1 MQRLLLDMRHTSM
14 GFESMQK
21 YFSPPSIESAI
32 RLRIFSQSSLV
43 DFLLSL
49 NWRLEIRLG
58 ISFLLSA
65 NFLKGSF
72 HCRYL
77 MSPLLNS
84 RLSLLYPKTLE
95 PLLFACYSLL
105 YSLNHMRI
113 VCRSRVF
120 FWILH
125 ESCCIRWFDI
135 KSFITSNI
143 LQINIMCNFLL
154 PFFYLFNSANRV

>member
-1 MQRLLLDMRHTSM
+1 MRHTSV

-32 RLRIFSQSSLV
+32 RLRIFFAEFTCRFPS
-43 DFLLSL
+43 SL

-72 HCRYL
+72 HCRYFNVSAVKL
-77 MSPLLNS
+77 KAITSISEN
-84 RLSLLYPKTLE
+84 LE

-105 YSLNHMRI
+105 YSLNHENCLQI
-113 VCRSRVF
+113 SS
-120 FWILH
+120 ILLNIAWKL
-125 ESCCIRWFDI
+125 CIRWFDI
-135 KSFITSNI
+135 KSFITLIYYKSI
-143 LQINIMCNFLL
+143 IMCNFLL
-154 PFFYLFNSANRV
+154 PFFYLFNPAK